1 MDAYLALADRASAV
15 RQARA
20 ATAAVL
26 RRWQC
31 TQGCIDDAV
40 LIVSEMVTNAI
51 QHGRG
56 RIRLRL
62 RRMANLLRLEVRD
75 SSPELPSVL
84 PANPDAESG
93 RGLRIV
99 SELSSRWG
107 TTRVIRGKVVWAEL
121 PYRRLAARPPS
132 GGRHRLS
139 SGPLTAV
146 AL

>member
-51 QHGRG
+51 RHGRG
-56 RIRLRL
+56 RVRLRL
-62 RRMANLLRLEVRD
+62 RRVANLLRLEVRD
-75 SSPELPSVL
+75 ASSQLPTLL
-84 PANPDAESG
+84 PADPDAESG

-99 SELSSRWG
+99 SELASRWG
-107 TTRVIRGKVVWAEL
+107 ATRMPRGKIVWAEL
-121 PYRRLAARPPS
+121 PYRRLEAGP
-132 GGRHRLS
+132 GRRDWLNS
-139 SGPLTAV
+139 AGVLTSV
-146 AL
+146 AF